1 MKGIV
6 LAGGFGSRLYPM
18 TTIVSKQLLPVYNK
32 PMVFYPIAIL
42 MQSKIKDI
50 LIISDKQN
58 IDGFRKLLGTGTN
71 LGVNFSYL
79 TQDEPNGIAE
89 ALKIGGE
96 FIGQDDFVL
105 ILGDNVFYG
114 ADIDYVLS
122 IAKNNLNSGYSTIFA
137 NNVKDPERFGVVE
150 IDELDNPI
158 SIAEKPLKPKS
169 NYAVTGLYFYKNDVV
184 KIFDKLVPSSR
195 NEYEISDVNQLLL
208 NDKKLKVIKLER
220 GFAWFD
226 TGTPDALLEASSFIR
241 IIENNQSIMIACL
254 EEISFYNNWINK
266 DDLFALISNNLNSEY
281 NKYLK
286 NLIIKRR
293 ENYNESH

>member
-18 TTIVSKQLLPVYNK
+18 TTVVSKQLLPVYNK

-50 LIISDKQN
+50 LIISDEQN
-58 IDGFRKLLGTGTN
+58 IDGFRKLLGIGTN

-79 TQDEPNGIAE
+79 TQDEPKGIAE
-89 ALKIGGE
+89 ALKIGSE

-114 ADIDYVLS
+114 ADIDSVLS

-150 IDELDNPI
+150 IDDLNNPI
-158 SIAEKPLKPKS
+158 SIVEKPLKPKS
-169 NYAVTGLYFYKNDVV
+169 NFAVTGLYFYKNDVV
-184 KIFDKLVPSSR
+184 KMFNTLVPSSR
-195 NEYEISDVNQLLL
+195 NEYEISDINQILL
-208 NDKKLKVIKLER
+208 NNKKLKVIKLER

-226 TGTPDALLEASSFIR
+226 TGTPDALIEASSFIR

-254 EEISFYNNWINK
+254 EEISFHNDWINE
-266 DDLFALISNNLNSEY
+266 DDLFLITSNNLNSDY
-281 NKYLK
+281 NKYLR
-286 NLIIKRR
+286 NLLTK
-293 ENYNESH
+293 